1 MLKKILRKIIP
12 VLLVIGVLVLI
23 VLSFI
28 HMRNRECSD
37 IKVTVQYAGLS
48 NPVSQEDIIAMI
60 ERGGIAT
67 VGIPLKEIN
76 TDSIRLL
83 LSTHPYI
90 REVDKIRFIGKTL
103 SINLIAK
110 DFLLHVYPSVGE
122 QFFIS
127 NEGEI
132 LPYSDKVQERLII
145 VNGFINKKY
154 KVGSNITWLKKSPI
168 LSAYNIAHAIQ
179 QNEFA
184 KVQFRQIYINENQ
197 EIELIPSVGRLTVLF
212 GDDTDAAEKLV
223 HLREVYRNG
232 LIYTNIN
239 QYTQLD
245 VRFKNRVI
253 AKKR

>member
-1 MLKKILRKIIP
+1 M
-12 VLLVIGVLVLI
+12 
-23 VLSFI
+23 
-28 HMRNRECSD
+28 
-37 IKVTVQYAGLS
+37 
-48 NPVSQEDIIAMI
+48 
-60 ERGGIAT
+60 
-67 VGIPLKEIN
+67 
-76 TDSIRLL
+76 
-83 LSTHPYI
+83 
-90 REVDKIRFIGKTL
+90 
-103 SINLIAK
+103 
-110 DFLLHVYPSVGE
+110 
-122 QFFIS
+122 
-127 NEGEI
+127 
-132 LPYSDKVQERLII
+132 
-145 VNGFINKKY
+145 
-154 KVGSNITWLKKSPI
+154 